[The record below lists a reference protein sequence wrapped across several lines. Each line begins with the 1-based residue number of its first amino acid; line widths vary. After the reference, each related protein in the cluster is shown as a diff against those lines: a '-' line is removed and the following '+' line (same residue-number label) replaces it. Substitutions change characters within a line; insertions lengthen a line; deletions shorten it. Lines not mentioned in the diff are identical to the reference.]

1 MLCRIIV
8 HLQFAFMLDIIV
20 NIQVLCA
27 SAIFYSIFYN
37 TKYRTYIITV
47 RQYPQSSVFERRST
61 FQTTQISRVQNLQN
75 TQWALV
81 FTYLKPELEQRAVTG
96 MILNLVAVIKSRI
109 YFRAL
114 FDNESIVNISDL
126 CMPCSKIKKQ
136 NILPKR
142 YGNYNM
148 LLIN

>member
-1 MLCRIIV
+1 MGACI
-8 HLQFAFMLDIIV
+8 HLL
-20 NIQVLCA
+20 L
-27 SAIFYSIFYN
+27 
-37 TKYRTYIITV
+37 
-47 RQYPQSSVFERRST
+47 
-61 FQTTQISRVQNLQN
+61 L
-75 TQWALV
+75 
-81 FTYLKPELEQRAVTG
+81 PELEYRAVTG

-142 YGNYNM
+142 YSDYNM
-148 LLIN
+148 LLIKLQIIRYN